1 MRHEAI
7 QRRGRAT
14 QGALSAL
21 KRDDTNTY
29 IQAGVRYKKL
39 NGRIVSSARTLER
52 DIKTITQTP
61 AECSPS
67 RQPTAMGVST
77 NVPSQRMS
85 RAQGRSKEDISMNN
99 NR

>member
-21 KRDDTNTY
+21 KHDDANTY
-29 IQAGVRYKKL
+29 IQAGVRYRKL

-52 DIKTITQTP
+52 DVKTITQTP
-61 AECSPS
+61 AERSPS
-67 RQPTAMGVST
+67 RQPALMGIST
-77 NVPSQRMS
+77 NVPSQQIS
-85 RAQGRSKEDISMNN
+85 RAQDPSKEDISMNN
-99 NR
+99 K